1 MGLLIRFAGQ
11 WVAGER
17 LEDAVRC
24 AEAANARGI
33 RTIVN
38 LLGEH
43 HRDPALAKGAGEEYG
58 RVLDAI
64 EAGGLRACVSI
75 KPTQFGLSFGR
86 AVCESHVGPLFDRVR
101 SMGGFLW
108 IDMEDSRFTE
118 DTLAMYEDLH
128 RRHHD
133 VGVCLQ
139 ANLKRTPRD
148 LERLLAFGGKVRLT
162 KGAYREPAAI
172 AHRKRSEIDAAY
184 GRLLRT
190 MFEDGDRFAVATHDG
205 RLIDMAIRL
214 AATHQRIWE
223 FQFLKGVR
231 DPLKRDLVAR
241 GFEVSEYIPYG
252 PSWLPYFLRRLR
264 ERPRNAI
271 TMVRSFVQG

>member
-24 AEAANARGI
+24 AEGANARGI
-33 RTIVN
+33 KAIVN

-43 HRDPALAKGAGEEYG
+43 QRDVSLLRGAREEYG

-64 EAGGLRACVSI
+64 EMRGLRGCVSI
-75 KPTQFGLSFGR
+75 KLSQFGLQFGR
-86 AVCESHVGPLFDRVR
+86 STCESHVVPLFDRIR
-101 SMGGFLW
+101 AMGGFLW

-118 DTLAMYEDLH
+118 ETLALYEDLH

-139 ANLKRTPRD
+139 ANLKRTPKD
-148 LERLLAFGGKVRLT
+148 LERILGFGGKVRLT
-162 KGAYREPAAI
+162 KGAYREAAAI
-172 AHRKRSEIDAAY
+172 AHRKRSEIDAAF
-184 GRLLRT
+184 GRLMHR
-190 MFEDGDRFAVATHDG
+190 MFEEGDRFAVATHDS
-205 RLIDMAIRL
+205 RLIDAAIRL
-214 AATHQRIWE
+214 AATHKRIWE

-241 GFEVSEYIPYG
+241 GFQVSEYIPYG

-264 ERPRNAI
+264 ERPRNAL